1 MGIIQPEMMPPR
13 TQALLDPKAMSGSTG
28 RVNWDH
34 IDDSAVMA
42 SLQAPLPVPS
52 GWKVQSDSEGIS
64 GLLPKEEFD
73 PVNPE

>member
-1 MGIIQPEMMPPR
+1 MGIQPEIMPPR

-34 IDDSAVMA
+34 IDDTAVMV

-52 GWKVQSDSEGIS
+52 GWKVQRERGGRFGS
-64 GLLPKEEFD
+64 LPKEEFH